1 MSDIPAKTL
10 SMTFS
15 CPMCT
20 EKADRIAEM
29 EAQLDGLVSWFMG
42 HGFSAQ
48 EVRKWV
54 DEQRGD

>member
-1 MSDIPAKTL
+1 MSDIPVKAR
-10 SMTFS
+10 SMTAS
-15 CPMCT
+15 CPMCA
-20 EKADRIAEM
+20 EKADRIAKLE
-29 EAQLDGLVSWFMG
+29 EWLDGLVSWFRG